1 MSIKKEKFQ
10 FFRRRLLDFF
20 RKSGRV
26 ELPWRKPFDRA
37 QGKGKITAYEVWV
50 SEVMLQQTQVSRVIG
65 YYNRFLKKFP
75 TVEKLAKSSWEEFLP
90 YYEGLGYYARGRNML
105 RTAQAVVKECGGE
118 FPQTVAGLEKL
129 PGIGPYTARA
139 IASFAYG
146 SHELAWDT
154 NLKRVI
160 GRFFLG
166 AKDRI
171 GEKEMIVFNEKLG
184 KGAREMNAALMDFG
198 SAICTARPKCGAC
211 PLQKE
216 CRYFKEKGRQERKED
231 GTKARGTKMVAEK
244 AIVFLHENHRQYFS
258 SNQKVYRPF
267 LLPKGYT
274 SRAAIKEYFLKTY
287 GLTLAV
293 RPAHQKLRW
302 KGVPT
307 LLVNAQILLG
317 SSRFAPFPKSAVLE
331 YTRKEKLA

>member
-1 MSIKKEKFQ
+1 MRLIRSEKFQ

-26 ELPWRKPFDRA
+26 ELPWRRV
-37 QGKGKITAYEVWV
+37 GITAYEVWV

-65 YYNRFLKKFP
+65 YYNRFLKRFP
-75 TVEKLAKSSWEEFLP
+75 TVEKLAKISWEEFLP
-90 YYEGLGYYARGRNML
+90 YYEGLGYYTRGRNML
-105 RTAQAVVKECGGE
+105 RTAEAVAKECEGE
-118 FPQTVAGLEKL
+118 FPKIVAELEKL

-139 IASFAYG
+139 IASFAYNAA
-146 SHELAWDT
+146 ELAWDT

-171 GEKEMIVFNEKLG
+171 GEKEMIVFNERLG

-198 SAICTARPKCGAC
+198 SAICAARPKCGSC
-211 PLQKE
+211 PLQNK
-216 CRYFKEKGRQERKED
+216 CCYFKEKGKQEQKED
-231 GTKARGTKMVAEK
+231 KVKLKRKIIAEK
-244 AIVFLHENHRQYFS
+244 AMVFLHENHRQYFS
-258 SNQKVYRPF
+258 SNSKTYQPF

-274 SRAAIKEYFLKTY
+274 TRAAIKEYFLKTY

-293 RPAHQKLRW
+293 RPAHRELRW
-302 KGVPT
+302 KGVPMF
-307 LLVNAQILLG
+307 LVNAQILLG
-317 SSRFAPFPKSAVLE
+317 DSSFVPFPKSAVLE
-331 YTRKEKLA
+331 YTKKEKLA